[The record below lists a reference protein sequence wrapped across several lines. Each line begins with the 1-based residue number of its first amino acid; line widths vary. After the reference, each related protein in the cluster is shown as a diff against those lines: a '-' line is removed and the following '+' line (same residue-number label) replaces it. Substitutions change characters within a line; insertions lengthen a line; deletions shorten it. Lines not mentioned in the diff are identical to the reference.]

1 MELARGRA
9 TWRFVE
15 VAARKLLSLSVDC
28 RQSDNPTGEV
38 LEELKR
44 HDLQDTVL
52 RLEILLTPVSEALL
66 NDGLIVEELRRA
78 GVFHIAAMRKQ
89 VERGSRSR
97 LGVSPEGLTPLELLE
112 RYFESRDVDEA
123 RREELLRLAAEII
136 EGE

>member
-15 VAARKLLSLSVDC
+15 LAARKLLSLSVDC
-28 RQSDNPTGEV
+28 RQSDDPTGEV

-66 NDGLIVEELRRA
+66 NNGAVIEAIKRA
-78 GVFHIAAMRKQ
+78 GVFHIAGIRKQ

-97 LGVSPEGLTPLELLE
+97 LGVSPEGLSPLELLE

-123 RREELLRLAAEII
+123 RREELLQFGA
-136 EGE
+136 GDY